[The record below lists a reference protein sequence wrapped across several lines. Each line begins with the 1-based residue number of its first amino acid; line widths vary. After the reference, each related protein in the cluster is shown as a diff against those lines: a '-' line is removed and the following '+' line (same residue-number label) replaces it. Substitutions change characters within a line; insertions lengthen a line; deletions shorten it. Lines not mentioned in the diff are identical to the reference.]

1 MMTNKVMFMIV
12 KPTNPKINRYVI
24 LNKAVSTILTTSIY
38 QYHKLAAYGVV
49 CKNQKSKR
57 WQHTPLISFLNE

>member
-1 MMTNKVMFMIV
+1 MMTNKVKFMIV

-38 QYHKLAAYGVV
+38 QSHKLEAYGVV
-49 CKNQKSKR
+49 CI
-57 WQHTPLISFLNE
+57 H